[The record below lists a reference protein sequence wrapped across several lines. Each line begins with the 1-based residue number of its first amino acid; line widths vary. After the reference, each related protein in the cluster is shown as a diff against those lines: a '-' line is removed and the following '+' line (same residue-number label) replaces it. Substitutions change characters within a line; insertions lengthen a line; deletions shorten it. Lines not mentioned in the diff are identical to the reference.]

1 MSAPIFHLR
10 AASVELGGRMV
21 LRGIDLSIAAGE
33 VVGVVGPSGAGKT
46 TLLRLLNGTV
56 RPSEGVVEVQGADLA
71 RLSGPALRRAR
82 AAVGFCHQDPSL
94 LPNLRVS
101 RNVVA
106 GRLGR
111 GGWLSA
117 VRSMLVP
124 SRAEL
129 ARAHA
134 LLELVGVED
143 KLFERTDTL
152 SGGQLRRVALA
163 RALYQEPAALVL
175 DEPVASVDPTRARAL
190 IELVLR
196 VARDQHLA
204 LLASLHDLPLA
215 LEFFPRLVGIRGG
228 HVCFDRP
235 AQEVSQRE
243 LDALYSIEDRDDC

>member
-1 MSAPIFHLR
+1 MTAPIFRLR
-10 AASVELGGRMV
+10 SVTVELGGRAV
-21 LRGIDLSIAAGE
+21 LRDLDLSVSAGE

-56 RPSEGVVEVQGADLA
+56 RPTRGTVEVQGADLA
-71 RLSGPALRRAR
+71 GLSAPALRRAR

-101 RNVVA
+101 RNVIA

-111 GGWLSA
+111 GGLLPA
-117 VRSMLVP
+117 LRSMLFP
-124 SRAEL
+124 SALEVE
-129 ARAHA
+129 RAHA

-143 KLFERTDTL
+143 KLFQRTDTL

-196 VARDQHLA
+196 VASDQGLA
-204 LLASLHDLPLA
+204 LIASLHDLPLA
-215 LEFFPRLVGIRGG
+215 REFFPRLVGVRGG
-228 HVCFDRP
+228 RVLFDRP
-235 AQEVSQRE
+235 SEEVTQSE
-243 LDALYSIEDRDDC
+243 LAALYRIEASDDG